1 MGRGRVQLKR
11 IENKINRQVT
21 FSKRRSGLFKKA
33 HEISVLCDAEVAVI
47 VFSPMGKRYEYSTGS
62 RMEKILECY
71 QQRSYAERA
80 ISEENPISQEIC
92 CNKYCKLNSKVD
104 TSQIRPRHSMG
115 QQYDSFKLKEVQQLE
130 LRLDTALRRIRSRKN
145 QLLFE
150 SIAELLNKEK
160 SLLEQISILEKLI
173 GNDKTKALAQ
183 QSNWE
188 QQGQTQTNT
197 FSPPIFTT
205 ADSLPTLN
213 TRNYQIRGSLEESE
227 LGQPL
232 APTNLPTWVFRYTS
246 AALLVAQDYPNI

>member
-80 ISEENPISQEIC
+80 ISEENPKSQIC
-92 CNKYCKLNSKVD
+92 CNKYCKLNPKVD

-115 QQYDSFKLKEVQQLE
+115 QQHDSFKLKEVQQLE

-150 SIAELLNKEK
+150 SIAELLNKER

-188 QQGQTQTNT
+188 QQRQTQSYT
-197 FSPPIFTT
+197 FSPPTFTT
-205 ADSLPTLN
+205 ADSLPSLN
-213 TRNYQIRGSLEESE
+213 IRNYQIRGSLEESE
-227 LGQPL
+227 FGQPL
-232 APTNLPTWVFRYTS
+232 APTNSNNLPTWVFRYTS
-246 AALLVAQDYPNI
+246 ADE